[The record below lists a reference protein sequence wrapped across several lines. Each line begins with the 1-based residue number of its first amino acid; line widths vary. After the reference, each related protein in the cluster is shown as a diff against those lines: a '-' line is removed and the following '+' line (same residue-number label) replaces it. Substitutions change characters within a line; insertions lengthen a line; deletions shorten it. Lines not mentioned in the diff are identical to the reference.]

1 MSPIRRTVLFLLVL
15 ALAAAPAALAQEQS
29 PTPSGPATQVETK
42 KVCMVNDALF
52 EKDQIPVEVEGKT
65 YYGCC
70 QMCKARLA
78 QDAAIRSAVDPVTG
92 IGAGA
97 GDGPGTGAVDAQARA
112 STAAAAAI
120 EESRERWRIIGILLT
135 SRGRDGPGAPNHL

>member
-15 ALAAAPAALAQEQS
+15 ALAAAPSALAQEAS
-29 PTPSGPATQVETK
+29 STPSGPATQVEAK

-52 EKDQIPVEVEGKT
+52 EKDQIPVEVEGRT

-92 IGAGA
+92 K
-97 GDGPGTGAVDAQARA
+97 AVDKA
-112 STAAAAAI
+112 TAV
-120 EESRERWRIIGILLT
+120 
-135 SRGRDGPGAPNHL
+135 PGALSDGTILYFESEATLAQYNEKTEAAEPSGDAG